1 MGAHDGVFQQAPENI
16 RRLTGPDGLPPHPAG
31 PPGAGSL
38 APSLLSFMLPGHL
51 PLSGTR
57 YHWQPLF
64 SSFSG
69 TPETFFYPTCLE
81 AIMNLLKKIV
91 TTAGLFA
98 LALGSAHAQNK
109 ELVVG
114 SSATYRP
121 FAYESPTKE
130 IVGYDVDMIKAIA
143 QKAGLKIKIVNTPW
157 TGIFAALNN
166 GDLDLVISGVTIND
180 KRKQSYDFTTPY
192 FEARQLLAVHSNST
206 AKGLKDLAGKKIGV
220 VTGSTGDDMAS
231 REFGKTNPDIRRFE
245 STPVV
250 ISELANNGLDAAIG
264 DNGVIAFRA
273 QEHKQL
279 KTVSDPAFPKE
290 YFGIVVKQGNKALL
304 DKLNTGLAAVK
315 ADGSYAQIY
324 KKWFQAEAPVLP
336 AQ

>member
-1 MGAHDGVFQQAPENI
+1 LGSFSPPPVHLREN
-16 RRLTGPDGLPPHPAG
+16 PARP
-31 PPGAGSL
+31 PPGTAFAGVTIGYFCFFVPACGPASIFY
-38 APSLLSFMLPGHL
+38 PSLLDI
-51 PLSGTR
+51 T
-57 YHWQPLF
+57 
-64 SSFSG
+64 
-69 TPETFFYPTCLE
+69 
-81 AIMNLLKKIV
+81 MNLLHKIAA
-91 TTAGLFA
+91 TAGLFT
-98 LALGSAHAQNK
+98 LAFAAQAQNK

-143 QKAGLKIKIVNTPW
+143 QKAGLQIKIVNTPW

-166 GDLDLVISGVTIND
+166 GDVDLVISGVTIND

-192 FEARQLLAVHSNST
+192 FEARQLIAVQGNST

-264 DNGVIAFRA
+264 DNGVIAFRT

-279 KTVSDPAFPKE
+279 KTVSDASFPKE

-304 DKLNTGLAAVK
+304 DKLNAGLAAVK
-315 ADGSYAQIY
+315 ADGSYAAIY
-324 KKWFQAEAPVLP
+324 KKWFQADAPALP

>member
-1 MGAHDGVFQQAPENI
+1 MSLK
-16 RRLTGPDGLPPHPAG
+16 RLA
-31 PPGAGSL
+31 SL
-38 APSLLSFMLPGHL
+38 AF
-51 PLSGTR
+51 
-57 YHWQPLF
+57 
-64 SSFSG
+64 
-69 TPETFFYPTCLE
+69 
-81 AIMNLLKKIV
+81 
-91 TTAGLFA
+91 TTLALFA
-98 LALGSAHAQNK
+98 SGLSSAQSQ

-121 FAYESPTKE
+121 FAYESPSKE

-192 FEARQLLAVHSNST
+192 FEARQLIAVHSNST
-206 AKGLKDLAGKKIGV
+206 ARSLKDLAGKKIGV

-304 DKLNTGLAAVK
+304 DKLNAGLAAVK

>member
-1 MGAHDGVFQQAPENI
+1 
-16 RRLTGPDGLPPHPAG
+16 
-31 PPGAGSL
+31 
-38 APSLLSFMLPGHL
+38 
-51 PLSGTR
+51 
-57 YHWQPLF
+57 
-64 SSFSG
+64 
-69 TPETFFYPTCLE
+69 
-81 AIMNLLKKIV
+81 MNLLHKIAV
-91 TTAGLFA
+91 SASLLT
-98 LALGSAHAQNK
+98 LALGSAQAQNK

-130 IVGYDVDMIKAIA
+130 IVGYDVDIIKAIA
-143 QKAGLKIKIVNTPW
+143 QKAGLQIKVVNTPW

-166 GDLDLVISGVTIND
+166 GDVDLVISGVTIND
-180 KRKQSYDFTTPY
+180 KRKQSYDFTMPY
-192 FEARQLLAVHSNST
+192 FEARQLIAVQKDST
-206 AKGLKDLAGKKIGV
+206 AKTLKDLAGKKIGV
-220 VTGSTGDDMAS
+220 VTGSTGDDTAS

-250 ISELANNGLDAAIG
+250 ISELVNSGVDAAIG

-279 KTVSDPAFPKE
+279 KTINDPAFPKE
-290 YFGIVVKQGNKALL
+290 YFGVVVKQGNKALL
-304 DKLNTGLAAVK
+304 DKLNSGLSAIK

-324 KKWFQAEAPVLP
+324 KKWFQADAPTLP